1 MNVIIYGS
9 DGFVGR
15 YIVRNL
21 YKKVNLTLPVRN
33 IKKSQKVFKDLPLI
47 NHVQIDENKIQE
59 PIYRFKPDIVINL
72 IGILTETDNQTFEKV
87 HFEITK
93 NLVDASKVLNIE
105 KFIQMSALGADINS
119 KSRYLKT
126 KAMAED
132 YITKSGLNYNIF
144 RPSIII
150 GREQKLFEDFKF
162 YSKITPI
169 FMTPYDAK
177 VQPVSILDVAD
188 CFEKA
193 VISDIKNEIFEL
205 CGHEAVNYVELFKF
219 ALDFIGIKRV
229 VLPVPK
235 KTFKLLLPIFSL
247 MPRPIMTLDQYYM
260 LEKDNVCSGKYKGVK
275 DLLGFVRDWRKD
287 F

>member
-9 DGFVGR
+9 YGFVGR

-21 YKKVNLTLPVRN
+21 YNKVNLILPARN
-33 IKKSQKVFKDLPLI
+33 IKKIQEVFKDLSLI
-47 NHVQIDENKIQE
+47 NYVQINENDIQE
-59 PIYRFKPDIVINL
+59 PIYKFNPDIVINL
-72 IGILTETDNQTFEKV
+72 IGILTETSNQTFEKV

-93 NLVDASKVLNIE
+93 NLVDASKAVGVK
-105 KFIQMSALGADINS
+105 KFIQMSALGADVNS

-126 KAMAED
+126 KAMAEE
-132 YITKSGLNYNIF
+132 YIIKSGLNYVIF

-150 GREQKLFEDFKF
+150 GREQKLFEDFRF

-169 FMTPYDAK
+169 FMAPYDAK
-177 VQPVSILDVAD
+177 VQPVSVLDVAD

-193 VISDIKNEIFEL
+193 TISDIKNEIFEL
-205 CGHEAVNYVELFKF
+205 CGNEVIDYVELFKF
-219 ALDFIGIKRV
+219 ALDFTGVKRV
-229 VLPVPK
+229 VMPVPK
-235 KTFKLLLPIFSL
+235 KTFKLLLPVFSL
-247 MPRPIMTLDQYYM
+247 MPKPIMTLDQYYM
-260 LEKDNVCSGKYKGVK
+260 LEKDNVCSGRYKGVK